1 MMRFFQKTKGAIS
14 IFLVLIML
22 PMFTCAGLIVDG
34 ARISAARTAVSGA
47 GDLAMNAALS
57 EYDQIV
63 KDVYGLFAMSED
75 MDELEENVSRYFSNT
90 YLKW

>member
-1 MMRFFQKTKGAIS
+1 MNKFFRKTKGAIS

-34 ARISAARTAVSGA
+34 ARISAARTSVTGA

-57 EYDQIV
+57 EYDEIL
-63 KDVYGLFAMSED
+63 KDVYGLFAMYVTTE
-75 MDELEENVSRYFSNT
+75 ELE
-90 YLKW
+90 